1 MRKLL
6 LLLSA
11 VLLVLPLAATAQ
23 TFSGMLSTPS
33 GVTATPRWD
42 QANGGFTFG
51 WNISLLGDGTW
62 SYNYSVTGANGGNL
76 SKELSHMIIEI
87 SPTATSSN
95 FWNFNWNGTGYSG
108 WEIATYSGAN
118 PSNPQMP
125 GSMYGIKFDTP
136 QDQGN
141 SVTLSFI
148 SSRAPTW
155 GDFYAKDGTYQGND
169 VVAWNED
176 FLMED
181 PTAPAQSGL
190 LQDVSGAYVNKILR
204 PDTVE
209 IVPEPT
215 TMLLF
220 GTGLAG
226 LGLVRRRKKG

>member
-6 LLLSA
+6 LLISA
-11 VLLVLPLAATAQ
+11 TMLILPVAVMAQ

-33 GVTATPRWD
+33 GITATPRWD
-42 QANGGFTFG
+42 QANGGFMLG
-51 WNISLLGDGTW
+51 WNISQLSDGSW
-62 SYNYSVTGANGGNL
+62 SYNYSVTNATGGNL
-76 SKELSHMIIEI
+76 ARELSHMIIEI

-95 FWNFNWNGTGYSG
+95 FWDFNWNGTGYSG

-125 GSMYGIKFDTP
+125 GSMYGIKFDAPTS
-136 QDQGN
+136 QGN
-141 SVTLSFI
+141 SVTLSFM

-155 GDFYAKDGTYQGND
+155 GDFYAKDGKYLGND

-176 FLMED
+176 FLMAD
-181 PTAPAQSGL
+181 PTAPAQDGL
-190 LQDVSGAYVNKILR
+190 LQDASGAYINKILR

-209 IVPEPT
+209 TVPEPA

-220 GTGLAG
+220 GAGLAG
-226 LGLVRRRKKG
+226 LGLMRRRNKV